1 MIDIT
6 LIKNDVAL
14 TILFGATIAYLLRG
28 NSTELLL
35 QIIILGGLAW
45 VSYGYLMSKSTK
57 AKDTVKDTFGHL
69 DKIGKDRKETNFE
82 IFNIGTFPKKGF
94 KYLQKNAILIE
105 IVLDV
110 ALLKMFDKAKY
121 GDLLVLMNQ
130 YQKTYIYI
138 LTERYYFQS
147 YFPTFLDLG
156 DKILEIM
163 YEMYF
168 ALPSNTLK
176 HTYGVVPFEL
186 IEKNIERFTVL
197 RRKMITI
204 LESFAKKQLG
214 VEYIQESLPKPND
227 NAFNE
232 IKLRQLP

>member
-1 MIDIT
+1 MIDIA
-6 LIKNDVAL
+6 LIKGNMAL
-14 TILFGATIAYLLRG
+14 TILFGATVAYLLHG
-28 NSTELLL
+28 KSTELLL

-45 VSYGYLMSKSTK
+45 VSYGYLITKSTEIK
-57 AKDTVKDTFGHL
+57 STVKDNFRHL
-69 DKIGKDRKETNFE
+69 DKVGKARNETNFE
-82 IFNIGTFPKKGF
+82 IFNIGAFPKKGF
-94 KYLQKNAILIE
+94 KYLQKNAILID
-105 IVLDV
+105 ISVDI
-110 ALLKMFDKAKY
+110 ALLEMFDRGKY

-138 LTERYYFQS
+138 LIERYYFQS
-147 YFPTFLDLG
+147 YFQTFLDLG
-156 DKILEIM
+156 DKILEVM

-197 RRKMITI
+197 RRKMIKI

-214 VEYIQESLPKPND
+214 VEYIPESLPKPND